1 MTTQTPEDRAWKLFR
16 ECLDR
21 ADIPAKRALAIVSA
35 LAAEIRD
42 AEKATV
48 IRCEDAIASTDD
60 GSPSIVRALA
70 AVRKAGLS

>member
-21 ADIPAKRALAIVSA
+21 ADIPAQRAHALVSA
-35 LAAEIRD
+35 LAVEIRD

-48 IRCEDAIASTDD
+48 ARCEDAIAAADD

-70 AVRKAGLS
+70 AVRKAGPS